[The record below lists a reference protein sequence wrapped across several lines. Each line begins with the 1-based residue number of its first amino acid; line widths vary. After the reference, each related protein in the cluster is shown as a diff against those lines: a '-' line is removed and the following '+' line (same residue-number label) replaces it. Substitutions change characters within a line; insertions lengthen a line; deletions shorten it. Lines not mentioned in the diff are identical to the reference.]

1 MHAALAYTGTSLV
14 YLCVDVLAC
23 WALNLQFGL
32 TGVYNLGLIVFQSAG
47 AYAAAVVS
55 LGPDTGNGHFQTYV
69 LGMSLP
75 YPLPLVVGGVVG
87 GLLAFVIGAVVLRRI
102 RADYQAMVLLV
113 FAVMAN
119 LLVSDMQGF
128 LNGPS
133 GLSLVPQPFASV
145 LKLSPLG
152 YEFAYVVLCVI
163 VCAIAY
169 LFVRRISSS
178 PLGRSLRMVR
188 EDERAAEALGKNPYA
203 LRLFSFVAGGVL
215 AGVSGALLVGYLTV
229 WAPSAWGYAETLVI
243 LTAIIV
249 GGAGNDWGVVLGAL
263 IVPVLISQGSSFLP
277 SFGPPQLVPALQW
290 VLIGVLG
297 LAFVYF
303 WPRGIIP
310 ERKAS
315 FKQVSDDGLV
325 RRRLVGGSR

>member
-1 MHAALAYTGTSLV
+1 MHAALDYTATSLV

-55 LGPDTGNGHFQTYV
+55 LGPDTGNGHFQSYV
-69 LGMSLP
+69 FGSRLP
-75 YPLPLVVGGVVG
+75 YPLPLVVGGAVG
-87 GLLAFVIGAVVLRRI
+87 GLLAFAVGAIVLRRI

-119 LLVSDMQGF
+119 LLVTNMGGL
-128 LNGPS
+128 LNGPA
-133 GLSLVPQPFASV
+133 GLALVPQPFAS
-145 LKLSPLG
+145 LLHLSPLG
-152 YEFAYVVLCVI
+152 YSYAYVVLCVV

-169 LFVRRISSS
+169 VFVRRISGS

-188 EDERAAEALGKNPYA
+188 EDERAAEALGKNAYA
-203 LRLFSFVAGGVL
+203 LRLFTFVAGGVL
-215 AGVSGALLVGYLTV
+215 AGVSGALLVGYITV

-263 IVPVLISQGSSFLP
+263 IVPVVISQGSTFLP
-277 SFGPPQLVPALQW
+277 AFGPPQLVPALQW
-290 VLIGVLG
+290 VLIGVVG

-303 WPRGIIP
+303 WPKGILP

-315 FKQVSDDGLV
+315 FGIAVAPGAS
-325 RRRLVGGSR
+325 RRLFGRSR